1 MKSLKPAGFRINS
14 FLNNINVKLV
24 FRDKIDVK
32 KWDAEVT
39 SSDVQNPLIYSWALD
54 ATCEWCAVIKE
65 DYSFIFPIPFVKRF
79 GVQRALQ
86 QAYSRQMDY
95 IGSSEDFLSAI
106 ELIKKEFAECELRL
120 TDADPGIADQ
130 KFQFLDFNLDYKYK
144 SNAVRLIKRASKL
157 FTYETSGNYKPL
169 LKLYSKNSFKKFHQ
183 PKSNLLKL
191 DNLMLRM
198 IERKKGIVINAMHQ
212 GELVGSLFLI
222 QDKSTMYYLIGDSNP
237 NSKKDGVMFGLM
249 NDAINLAKE
258 KGLSRFDF
266 GGSNVDSVAQ
276 FYKKFGAVD
285 QFYTRITWNNLPF
298 WFKILKRLKKS

>member
-1 MKSLKPAGFRINS
+1 M
-14 FLNNINVKLV
+14 KLV
-24 FRDKIDVK
+24 FRDKIDAK
-32 KWDAEVT
+32 KWDAVVA
-39 SSDVQNPLIYSWALD
+39 SSDIQNPLIYSWALD

-95 IGSSEDFLSAI
+95 IGDSKDFLSAI

-120 TDADPGIADQ
+120 TDADPGVTDQ
-130 KFQFLDFNLDYKYK
+130 KFQYLDLISDYKYK
-144 SNAVRLIKRASKL
+144 TNAQRLVKKADQL
-157 FTYETSGNYKPL
+157 FSYEHSDNYKPL
-169 LKLYSKNSFKKFHQ
+169 MGLYMNNSFKKFNQ

-191 DNLMLRM
+191 DNLMNVI
-198 IERKKGIVINAMHQ
+198 IEKKKGMVINAMKQ
-212 GELVGSLFLI
+212 EQLIGSIFLI
-222 QDKSTMYYLIGDSNP
+222 QDKSTMYYLIGDSDHDD
-237 NSKKDGVMFGLM
+237 KKDGVMFGLM
-249 NDAINLAKE
+249 NEAVNFAKE

-276 FYKKFGAVD
+276 FYKKFGAID

>member
-1 MKSLKPAGFRINS
+1 M
-14 FLNNINVKLV
+14 KLV

-32 KWDAEVT
+32 KWDAEVA
-39 SSDVQNPLIYSWALD
+39 SSDIQNPLIYSWALD

-65 DYSFIFPIPFVKRF
+65 DYSFIFPIPFVKKF

-95 IGSSEDFLSAI
+95 IGSSKDFISAI
-106 ELIKKEFAECELRL
+106 DLIKKEFVECELRL
-120 TDADPGIADQ
+120 TDADQGVADQ
-130 KFQFLDFNLDYKYK
+130 KFQFLDFNSDYKYK
-144 SNAVRLIKRASKL
+144 TNAERLIKKASKF
-157 FTYETSGNYKPL
+157 FTYENSTNYKPL
-169 LKLYSKNSFKKFHQ
+169 LGLYSNNSFRKFHQ

-191 DNLMLRM
+191 DDLMLRM
-198 IERKKGIVINAMHQ
+198 IERKKGIVINALCQ

-222 QDKSTMYYLIGDSNP
+222 QDKSTMYYLIGDSDP
-237 NSKKDGVMFGLM
+237 KSKKDGVMFGLM

-266 GGSNVDSVAQ
+266 GGSNVDSVAK
-276 FYKKFGAVD
+276 FYKKFGAED

-298 WFKILKRLKKS
+298 WFKILKRLKK